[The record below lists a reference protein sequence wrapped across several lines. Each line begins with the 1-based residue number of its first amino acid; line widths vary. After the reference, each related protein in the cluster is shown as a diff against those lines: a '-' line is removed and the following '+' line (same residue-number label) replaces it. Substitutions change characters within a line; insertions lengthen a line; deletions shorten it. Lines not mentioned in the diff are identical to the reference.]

1 MTESLSVKEVFSLL
15 VENELQ
21 TNKDVIPETPA
32 YDGEKI
38 SIVSLFCG
46 AGGMDLGFEWA
57 GIEAIVGSSISI
69 SDKERFGYLRSRS
82 LFKTVYALDYFNE
95 ALETYTN
102 YFPETTVQCANIRH
116 LQSFP
121 KADIYSFGFPCP
133 GFSAAGPRNLKDERN
148 YLYVHCCRALQVAQP
163 SFFIAENVP
172 GMLTLQK
179 GEVFAQIEQDFKDC
193 GYRIYTKVV
202 NARDYGV
209 AQLRERVI
217 IVGVRN
223 DIQFEYHFPYE
234 THGSNGLPYMTLKE
248 CIGDVE
254 DTSDMFYQGSYSS
267 QYMSRNRKKKW
278 SEQSFTI
285 QASARQAPMH
295 PSGLP
300 MKRINGSKWEFEGD
314 ENRRLSVREAA
325 RIQSFPDWYEF
336 SQGQRNSSHN
346 TLVERQFKQIGN
358 AVPPLLAKVIIW
370 PIANYFLS
378 KR

>member
-1 MTESLSVKEVFSLL
+1 MTENLSVKEVFTLL

-21 TNKDVIPETPA
+21 TKKDVTPLVPA
-32 YDGEKI
+32 YHAEKV
-38 SIVSLFCG
+38 SMVSLFCG
-46 AGGMDLGFEWA
+46 AGGFEVGFEWA
-57 GIEAIVGSSISI
+57 GIEAVLSRRIDIH
-69 SDKERFGYLRSRS
+69 DKNLFDSLRGRS
-82 LFKTVYALDYFNE
+82 LFKTVYALDFFYE
-95 ALETYTN
+95 ALETYAK
-102 YFPETTVQCANIRH
+102 YFTETTIQCANIRH

-121 KADIYSFGFPCP
+121 IADIYSFGFPCP
-133 GFSAAGPRNLKDERN
+133 GFSSAGPRNLKDERN
-148 YLYVHCCRALQVAQP
+148 YLYVHCCRALQEAQP

-193 GYRIYTKVV
+193 GYRTYTKVV

-223 DIQFEYHFPYE
+223 DIPFQYVFPRE
-234 THGSNGLPYMTLKE
+234 THGGNGLPYVTLKE
-248 CIGDVE
+248 CIGELNDNSNLYYE
-254 DTSDMFYQGSYSS
+254 GSYSS
-267 QYMSRNRKKKW
+267 QYMSRNRKKDW
-278 SEQSFTI
+278 DDQSFTI

-314 ENRRLSVREAA
+314 HNRRLSVREAA

-336 SQGQRNSSHN
+336 SQGKRNSSHN
-346 TLVERQFKQIGN
+346 TLLERQFKQIGN
-358 AVPPLLAKVIIW
+358 AVPPLLAKVIIQ